1 MSEYAYTNEYEPPYD
16 YVDEVQEQRAKRHVP
31 LNIEAEQAIL
41 GCFLMG
47 NDRAIDEVSEFL
59 RPEHFY
65 EPLHGL
71 IYEAVLAK
79 HARGESISPVTLKD
93 SFAWLDEDENYREL
107 GTAYLARLSGAAT
120 TSINARDYG
129 RTVYDLALR
138 RGLIEVARQVEDEAF
153 AAPVD
158 TTPRQMVEKAE
169 TRLME
174 MTGDLA
180 QMQTISILTAAQR
193 VAQTA
198 KDAAEGRVAR
208 GIYSGLNAFD
218 AANGPMMPGDL
229 VVIGGA
235 TSAGKTSLAQQILW
249 NASHSYRALEDG
261 KRLSG
266 ARCVAISMEMSA
278 EQYVTRHLAQLTG
291 FSTENIEMGRLSKD
305 EQEALERAVTKLE
318 RLPLY
323 IEDGRGLTVER
334 IRSKARRH
342 KRKHGLDLMLIDH
355 LGFVAKAE
363 RRMNGLEA
371 METNVS
377 AIKSLALE
385 LELPIILI
393 SHLNRGLWS
402 RDDKRPQLADLH
414 GSSAIEKDADVV
426 CFVHREEYWLDRQK
440 PDGSNKQEYE
450 KWVES
455 KADASGKAE
464 IINAKRRRG
473 RAAQTFF
480 CGFDA
485 ERTTFRNLEG

>member
-1 MSEYAYTNEYEPPYD
+1 MAEPAYEDYNAPYEKAVAAEEDRRLPI
-16 YVDEVQEQRAKRHVP
+16 
-31 LNIEAEQAIL
+31 NIEAEQAIL

-47 NDRAIDEVSEFL
+47 SDRAIDDVSDFL
-59 RPEHFY
+59 RPEHFA
-65 EPLHGL
+65 EPLHKM

-79 HARGESISPVTLKD
+79 HARGETVSPVTLKD
-93 SFAWLDEDENYREL
+93 SFAWLDEDEDYKRT
-107 GTAYLARLSGAAT
+107 GTAYLARLAGAAT
-120 TSINARDYG
+120 ASRNARSYG
-129 RTVYDLALR
+129 RAVYDLALR
-138 RGLIEVARQVEDEAF
+138 RGLIEVSRELEDDAF
-153 AAPVD
+153 AATVD
-158 TTPRQMVEKAE
+158 ITPRQLVERAE

-174 MTGDLA
+174 ITGDLA
-180 QMQTISILTAAQR
+180 QTQTISLMVAAQR

-198 KDAAEGRVAR
+198 KDVAEGRIAR

-229 VVIGGA
+229 IVIGGA

-249 NASHSYRALEDG
+249 NAARSYQALDDG
-261 KRLSG
+261 RRFSG
-266 ARCVAISMEMSA
+266 ARCLALSMEMSA

-291 FSTENIEMGRLSKD
+291 LSTENIEMGRLSSD
-305 EQEALERAVTKLE
+305 ERDALDRAVAKLE
-318 RLPLY
+318 GLPLY
-323 IEDGRGLTVER
+323 IEDGRGQTVER
-334 IRSKARRH
+334 IRSMVRRH
-342 KRKHGLDLMLIDH
+342 KRKYGLDLMLIDH

-371 METNVS
+371 LETNVS
-377 AIKSLALE
+377 AIKGLALE
-385 LELPIILI
+385 LDLPVILI

-440 PDGSNKQEYE
+440 PDGSDQAEYNK
-450 KWVES
+450 WIES
-455 KADASGKAE
+455 KADVSGKAE

-480 CGFDA
+480 CNFDA
-485 ERTTFRNLEG
+485 ERTTFKNSEVR